1 MIFNSIEFLCF
12 FIVFFV
18 LYWLVLNGRTRL
30 QNILILVASY
40 FFYAWWDWR
49 FLALVIGGTYI
60 TYAIGKAMHNAT
72 TEKARSWWMRLGLAQ
87 GLGGLL
93 FFKYC
98 NFFIQSFT
106 DALELIGL
114 STNAPVLNIIVPL
127 GISFYTFRILS
138 YLFDIKNRKIEPE
151 SDWVAFFAYVAFF
164 PTFISGPID
173 RARTFLPQ
181 LASARIFNYDNAAN
195 GLRQILWGLFKKLV
209 VADNLS
215 VLTAQVFD
223 NYGTLPASALLIG
236 AFSFAL
242 EVYADFSGYSD
253 MAIGVSRLLGFN
265 TTKNFDFPYFAINIA
280 EFWRKWHISLTSWL
294 TEYLFTPLTIA
305 FRDWNKVG
313 LILAI
318 IINMM
323 VVGFWHGAS
332 WTFIVFGF
340 IQGCYF
346 IPLILRG
353 KFNKK
358 KRLQKGQ
365 LIPTWKEAL
374 GIISTFTIIA
384 LTDVL
389 FRSESLSQAM
399 HFYKSLVST
408 SLFASPALDGKF
420 IVTALL
426 VFIFIVL
433 EWIGKDNE
441 YAIEKLGLKWPT
453 LFRWS
458 AYVIIVFFIGMYM
471 NTSETPFIY
480 FKF

>member
-1 MIFNSIEFLCF
+1 
-12 FIVFFV
+12 V
-18 LYWLVLNGRTRL
+18 LGGKTKSQNVLL
-30 QNILILVASY
+30 LIGSY

-49 FLALVIGGTYI
+49 FLALIIAGSLLTFI
-60 TYAIGKAMHNAT
+60 IGKAIHST
-72 TEKARSWWMRLGLAQ
+72 DEEKLRKRWLRFGLAQ

-93 FFKYC
+93 FFKYY
-98 NFFIQSFT
+98 NFFVESFA
-106 DALELIGL
+106 DGLHLIGL
-114 STNAPVLNIIVPL
+114 NINPLILKIIVPL

-138 YLFDIKNRKIEPE
+138 YLFDIKNKKIEPTK
-151 SDWVAFFAYVAFF
+151 DWVVFFTYVAFF

-173 RARTFLPQ
+173 RARTFVPQ
-181 LASARIFNYDNAAN
+181 LLAKRDFNYESATN
-195 GLRQILWGLFKKLV
+195 GMRQILWGLVKKLV

-215 VLTAQVFD
+215 TLTNHVFE
-223 NYGTLPASALLIG
+223 NYQTLPASALLIG

-265 TTKNFDFPYFAINIA
+265 VTKNFDFPYFAQNIA
-280 EFWRKWHISLTSWL
+280 DFWRKWHISLTSWL

-305 FRDWNKVG
+305 FRDYDKWG
-313 LILAI
+313 IIMAI

-346 IPLILRG
+346 IPIILRG

-358 KRLQKGQ
+358 KKLQKGQ
-365 LIPTWKEAL
+365 LLPTWQEAI
-374 GIISTFTIIA
+374 GIISTFTLIA

-389 FRSESLSQAM
+389 FRAESLSQAIQY
-399 HFYKSLVST
+399 YKSLVSI
-408 SLFASPALDGKF
+408 SLFSSPALDGKF
-420 IVTALL
+420 IVTAFL

-453 LFRWS
+453 FLRWS
-458 AYVIIVFFIGMYM
+458 AYVLMIFFIGMYM